1 MAEIINHIID
11 ESQIRNMLYGRSEG
25 FAQMFDVSVQFNSQ
39 RFSNAAKQCWF
50 FIKNNAFSVVHFS
63 MQVQHIEQNCFRWTI
78 SIAKQHCSAAWRN
91 GEAILRRIP
100 DSNEHREKNRAADF
114 RTKTLTFAP
123 GICGG
128 GATGDG
134 PTGDGPEADGDGPL
148 LLLLVIGPV
157 GDPLLL
163 VFLSNTELIKS
174 SKVC

>member
-1 MAEIINHIID
+1 
-11 ESQIRNMLYGRSEG
+11 ML
-25 FAQMFDVSVQFNSQ
+25 Q
-39 RFSNAAKQCWF
+39 
-50 FIKNNAFSVVHFS
+50 
-63 MQVQHIEQNCFRWTI
+63 
-78 SIAKQHCSAAWRN
+78 
-91 GEAILRRIP
+91 RIP
-100 DSNEHREKNRAADF
+100 DPNEHQAKNRAADF
-114 RTKTLTFAP
+114 RTKILTFAP

-134 PTGDGPEADGDGPL
+134 PTGDGPEGDGDGPL